1 MTDIDMEDLAENLA
15 QCRRCGICRNA
26 VYEELGF
33 DGVCPVWRNSSG
45 FETSFMRGKIQ
56 VAQALIDGRLDKTA
70 ENVESLY
77 TCMLCGNCTEICA
90 AEFNPKKTL
99 EQVRQVL
106 NDAPNKARDNVVDKI
121 LAHLNPY
128 EDDNSI
134 RRNWVGEVGFDI
146 PTKAATIYYT
156 GCTAGM
162 RLPTIAISTAKIL
175 KAAADDFGVLES
187 EPCCGSVM
195 IRTGK
200 VEAAKEIAERLERA
214 FSDAGAKRI
223 VVSCPGCLNTLKTD
237 FPQRF
242 GIELPDV
249 LHIVEYAA
257 ELIRNGDLVFRGS
270 SEKRKITFHDPCH
283 LGRELGIFE
292 APREILRA
300 LPGVELVE
308 METKRKAALC
318 CGAGG
323 GVRSYDP
330 DLSKR
335 IGADRIRMA
344 LETGAAIIA
353 TACPFCVN
361 NLEEGARQEG
371 SSIGVADIV
380 DILAYGL

>member
-1 MTDIDMEDLAENLA
+1 MAEINMDELLENLA

-45 FETSFMRGKIQ
+45 FETSFMRGRIQ
-56 VAQALIDGRLDKTA
+56 VAQALLDGRLEKTA
-70 ENVESLY
+70 ENVESIY
-77 TCMLCGNCTEICA
+77 SCMLCGNCTEICV
-90 AEFNPKKTL
+90 AEFDPAKTL
-99 EQVRQVL
+99 EQVREVL
-106 NDAPNKARDNVVDKI
+106 VAAPNDARDNVVERI

-134 RRNWVGEVGFDI
+134 RRNWVEEVGFDV
-146 PTKAATIYYT
+146 PTKASTIYYT

-175 KAAADDFGVLES
+175 KAAAEDFGVLEE

-200 VEAAKEIAERLERA
+200 VDSARENAERIEIA
-214 FSDAGAKRI
+214 FDQAGAERI
-223 VVSCPGCLNTLKTD
+223 VVSCPGCLSTLKTD
-237 FPQRF
+237 FPERF
-242 GIELPDV
+242 GIQLPEV
-249 LHIVEYAA
+249 IHIVEFAA
-257 ELIRNGDLVFRGS
+257 EIIRNGDLDFRGLR
-270 SEKRKITFHDPCH
+270 EKRKVTYHDPCH
-283 LGRELGIFE
+283 LGRELGIYD

-300 LPGVELVE
+300 IPGIELVE
-308 METKRKAALC
+308 METKREAALC
-318 CGAGG
+318 CGSGG

-330 DLSKR
+330 ELAKR
-335 IGADRIRMA
+335 IGADRIRQA
-344 LETGAAIIA
+344 LEAGADVIA

-380 DILAYGL
+380 DLLADGL

>member
-1 MTDIDMEDLAENLA
+1 MAEINMDELLENLA

-26 VYEELGF
+26 VYEDLGF
-33 DGVCPVWRNSSG
+33 NGVCPVWRNSSG
-45 FETSFMRGKIQ
+45 FETSFMRGRIQ
-56 VAQALIDGRLDKTA
+56 VAQALLDGRLEKTA
-70 ENVESLY
+70 ENMESIY
-77 TCMLCGNCTEICA
+77 TCMLCGNCTEICP
-90 AEFNPKKTL
+90 AEFDPAKTL
-99 EQVRQVL
+99 EQVREVL
-106 NDAPNKARDNVVDKI
+106 AEAPNDARDDVVERI

-134 RRNWVGEVGFDI
+134 RRNWVEEVGFDV
-146 PTKAATIYYT
+146 PTKASIIYYT

-175 KAAADDFGVLES
+175 KAAAQDFGVLEE

-200 VEAAKEIAERLERA
+200 VESAKENAERIKIA
-214 FSDAGAKRI
+214 FDQAGAERI

-237 FPQRF
+237 FPERF
-242 GIELPDV
+242 GIELPEV
-249 LHIVEYAA
+249 IHIVEFAA
-257 ELIRNGDLVFRGS
+257 EIIRNGDLDFRGLG
-270 SEKRKITFHDPCH
+270 EKRKVTYHDPCH
-283 LGRELGIFE
+283 LGRELGIYE

-300 LPGVELVE
+300 IPGIELVE
-308 METKRKAALC
+308 METKRAAALC
-318 CGAGG
+318 CGSGG

-330 DLSKR
+330 DLAKR
-335 IGADRIRMA
+335 IGADRIRQA
-344 LETGAAIIA
+344 LETGADVLA

-380 DILAYGL
+380 DLLADSL

>member
-1 MTDIDMEDLAENLA
+1 MAEINMDELLENLA

-26 VYEELGF
+26 VYEDLGF
-33 DGVCPVWRNSSG
+33 NGVCPVWRNSSG
-45 FETSFMRGKIQ
+45 FETSFMRGRIQ
-56 VAQALIDGRLDKTA
+56 VAQALLDGRLEKTA
-70 ENVESLY
+70 ENMESIY
-77 TCMLCGNCTEICA
+77 TCMLCGNCTEICP
-90 AEFNPKKTL
+90 AEFDPAKTL
-99 EQVRQVL
+99 EQVREVL
-106 NDAPNKARDNVVDKI
+106 AEAPNDARDDVVERI

-134 RRNWVGEVGFDI
+134 RRNWVEEVGFDV
-146 PTKAATIYYT
+146 PTKASIIYYT

-175 KAAADDFGVLES
+175 KAAAQDFGVLEE

-200 VEAAKEIAERLERA
+200 VESAKENAERIKIA
-214 FSDAGAKRI
+214 FDQAGAERI

-237 FPQRF
+237 FPERF
-242 GIELPDV
+242 GIKLPEV
-249 LHIVEYAA
+249 IHIVEFAA
-257 ELIRNGDLVFRGS
+257 EIIRNGDLDFRGLG
-270 SEKRKITFHDPCH
+270 EKRKVTYHDPCH
-283 LGRELGIFE
+283 LGRELGIYE

-300 LPGVELVE
+300 IPGIELVE
-308 METKRKAALC
+308 METKRAAALC
-318 CGAGG
+318 CGSGG

-330 DLSKR
+330 DLAKR
-335 IGADRIRMA
+335 IGADRIRQA
-344 LETGAAIIA
+344 LETGADVLA

-380 DILAYGL
+380 DLLADSL

>member
-1 MTDIDMEDLAENLA
+1 VTTVDMDELLENLA

-26 VYEELGF
+26 VYEDLGF

-45 FETSFMRGKIQ
+45 FETSFMRGRIQ
-56 VAQALIDGRLDKTA
+56 VAQALIDGRLEKTA
-70 ENVESLY
+70 ENVESIY
-77 TCMLCGNCTEICA
+77 TCMLCGNCTEICV
-90 AEFNPKKTL
+90 AEFDPAKTL
-99 EQVRQVL
+99 EQVREFL
-106 NDAPNKARDNVVDKI
+106 AEAPNDARDDVAKRIVT
-121 LAHLNPY
+121 HLNPY

-134 RRNWVGEVGFDI
+134 RRNWVEEVGFDV
-146 PTKAATIYYT
+146 PTKASTIYYT

-175 KAAADDFGVLES
+175 KAAAEDFGVLEE

-200 VEAAKEIAERLERA
+200 VESAKENAERIKIA
-214 FSDAGAKRI
+214 FDQAGAERI

-237 FPQRF
+237 FPERF
-242 GIELPDV
+242 GIELPEV
-249 LHIVEYAA
+249 IHIVEFAA
-257 ELIRNGDLVFRGS
+257 EIIRNGDLDFRGLG
-270 SEKRKITFHDPCH
+270 EKRKVTYHDPCH
-283 LGRELGIFE
+283 LGRELGIYE

-300 LPGVELVE
+300 IPGIELVE
-308 METKRKAALC
+308 METKRAAALC
-318 CGAGG
+318 CGSGG

-330 DLSKR
+330 DLAKR
-335 IGADRIRMA
+335 IGADRIRQA
-344 LETGAAIIA
+344 LETGADVLA

-380 DILAYGL
+380 DLLADSL